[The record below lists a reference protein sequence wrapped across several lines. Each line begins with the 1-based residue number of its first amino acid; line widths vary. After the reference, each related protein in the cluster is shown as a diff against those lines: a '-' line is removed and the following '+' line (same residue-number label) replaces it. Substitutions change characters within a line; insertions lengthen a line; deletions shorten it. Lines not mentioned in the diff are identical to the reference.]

1 MKMRATIVL
10 AALALSGCASIFS
23 GSTQDVAIRATPGA
37 KYVVTDSA
45 GRKVASG
52 EVPGTVNL
60 ARGAGYFSPNA
71 YKVNLS
77 KPGYQNKTLEVNP
90 GMNGWYF
97 ANILL
102 GGFVGMVIVD
112 PLTGA
117 MYNLLPRE
125 IDTELEPTGEDVST
139 LGYEAEIIARTRNY
153 PVSRYDYMARQ
164 KARELHCTP
173 LGNPAV
179 EGLGSAVEKLSFECQ
194 EHRQLRLQ
202 CLSNLGCTQT

>member
-1 MKMRATIVL
+1 MRATIVL

-37 KYVVTDSA
+37 KFVVTDTY

-52 EVPGTVNL
+52 ETEGTVNL
-60 ARGAGYFSPNA
+60 VRGAGYFSPHA
-71 YKVNLS
+71 YKVKFT

-90 GMNGWYF
+90 ALNGWYF
-97 ANILL
+97 GNLLL

-125 IDTELEPTGEDVST
+125 IEAELEPTGEDLVALERET
-139 LGYEAEIIARTRNY
+139 AIIEKTRAY
-153 PVSRYDYMARQ
+153 PVSKNDYTARQ
-164 KARELHCTP
+164 KLPELRCTP
-173 LGNPAV
+173 LGRAAV
-179 EGLGSAVEKLSFECQ
+179 EGLNSGKEKFLFECKEGQ
-194 EHRQLRLQ
+194 QVQLL
-202 CLSNLGCTQT
+202 CLSNLGCRAG